1 MWVPNWVEEPVYE
14 TKKVYVGER
23 VIFPEDGYTTTDPD
37 DEFNH
42 SIELMKKGY
51 VGNYHYE
58 SIYET
63 QTVQTGTKKVDKGG
77 YQTKVTGK
85 KWVVDVPG
93 HWE

>member
-1 MWVPNWVEEPVYE
+1 VEEPVYE
-14 TKKVYVGER
+14 TKKVGVGTR
-23 VIFPEDGYTTTDPD
+23 YIFAEDGYTTTDVD

-42 SIELMKKGY
+42 GMELMDKGY
-51 VGNYHYE
+51 AGNYRTE
-58 SIYET
+58 TIYDT

-93 HWE
+93 HYE